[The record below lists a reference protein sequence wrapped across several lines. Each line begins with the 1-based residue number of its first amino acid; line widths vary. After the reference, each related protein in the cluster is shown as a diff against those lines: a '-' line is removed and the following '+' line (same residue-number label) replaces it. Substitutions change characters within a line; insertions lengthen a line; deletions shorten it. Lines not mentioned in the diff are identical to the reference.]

1 MSFAPR
7 SPPNL
12 RRVRLKPATD
22 KARRPGRRGDASSGD
37 ARALSPPRDA
47 SESAEESLGSPPDPP
62 RFARVSQGS
71 AFETQDDRVEWDAC
85 HDSDFDFDSAQ
96 TLRRSD
102 PRPRPRRVAPV
113 RTRPPFPRRRPSSP
127 RTTPRA
133 SIARSSP
140 RGAPPRTPPRG
151 TSAPPS
157 TGSGPRSTPS
167 RVPSRRDRLR
177 TSRAASD
184 TSTRSKVNSTRTAM
198 LCDGSR
204 PYPPEIPSNTR
215 RRERNTNGARSR
227 TGAGAGAGSG
237 ENARRT
243 LWACIRCTAGRG
255 TRRIFPGS
263 SQRLSRGMSRGREGA
278 DSGAHAGTTG
288 TNAGCRR
295 AGRDR
300 ASRIFSRGGI
310 FLKLVRESFTTRSRR
325 SGVARAAW
333 FPGHNARA
341 LTRATHHD
349 AQGDRGSSARGHA
362 APRALRVGRRPTRI
376 LRPEVDRITTGAAMG
391 FSTAVGPTS
400 RAPVRWL
407 PAGASAAMRTF
418 QARPYAAAAA
428 PPTPNAPAERQAAG
442 WVHQRHLGRVPRV
455 PRGQVPRR
463 SQQRPRL
470 LGRLPQADGCVPRS
484 RTHLAPPSRTNR
496 TGEAFPDSA
505 RAATPLAASP
515 KK

>member
-1 MSFAPR
+1 MRRAGTSVGWSERRRRRTARFLRFRAGLFTPTLVFLGRTERARRSTTARRVPGGWSATRARDDRRALTLDTPSRMKDEPDVSFAPR

-113 RTRPPFPRRRPSSP
+113 RTRPPFPRRRPSPP

-167 RVPSRRDRLR
+167 SPSRRDRLR

-310 FLKLVRESFTTRSRR
+310 FFE
-325 SGVARAAW
+325 
-333 FPGHNARA
+333 
-341 LTRATHHD
+341 TRA
-349 AQGDRGSSARGHA
+349 
-362 APRALRVGRRPTRI
+362 
-376 LRPEVDRITTGAAMG
+376 
-391 FSTAVGPTS
+391 
-400 RAPVRWL
+400 
-407 PAGASAAMRTF
+407 
-418 QARPYAAAAA
+418 
-428 PPTPNAPAERQAAG
+428 
-442 WVHQRHLGRVPRV
+442 
-455 PRGQVPRR
+455 
-463 SQQRPRL
+463 
-470 LGRLPQADGCVPRS
+470 
-484 RTHLAPPSRTNR
+484 
-496 TGEAFPDSA
+496 
-505 RAATPLAASP
+505 
-515 KK
+515 